1 MSAAIIR
8 GVFRDLSDIGLL
20 MIENAAILMNRLL
33 FKNDREM
40 LHKVG
45 VNLINQDMCQ
55 LKLNHLA

>member
-1 MSAAIIR
+1 MPNKNDVSAAIIR
-8 GVFRDLSDIGLL
+8 GVFRDLSAQGLL

-45 VNLINQDMCQ
+45 VNL
-55 LKLNHLA
+55 K